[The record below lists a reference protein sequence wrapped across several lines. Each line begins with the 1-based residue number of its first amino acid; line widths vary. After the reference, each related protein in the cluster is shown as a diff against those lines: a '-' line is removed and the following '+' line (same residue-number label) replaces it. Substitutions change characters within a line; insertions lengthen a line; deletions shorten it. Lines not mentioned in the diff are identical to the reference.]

1 MDFKNSIFL
10 TIKIFNMYYLKSL
23 LILTLAF
30 GLSNCASIIHGSKQ
44 EVTFTSQPSGATV
57 YIDDHKIGE
66 TPRAITLSRKGR
78 IEGEPSTKKSYK
90 VKIEM
95 AGFMPYEIF
104 IKREMDSWVVGNIIF
119 GGLIG
124 LIVDAANGSMYK
136 LTPDQV
142 IASLPKNVGTGM
154 IKNQKGSI
162 YIAASLQI
170 DPKWEKIGQLEKSK

>member
-1 MDFKNSIFL
+1 
-10 TIKIFNMYYLKSL
+10 
-23 LILTLAF
+23 
-30 GLSNCASIIHGSKQ
+30 
-44 EVTFTSQPSGATV
+44 
-57 YIDDHKIGE
+57 
-66 TPRAITLSRKGR
+66 
-78 IEGEPSTKKSYK
+78 
-90 VKIEM
+90 M